1 MARAGLALLLLFCTA
16 ATCLGQDAGPG
27 PAPAAP
33 EGEPAP
39 PAGDGTPGHAPAPA
53 PVADPAPPTPT
64 PGLPSKAELAGM
76 VLALANVQAAGASKL
91 GLDLDVCVVD
101 YFLFCFVFSCSER
114 GRGGSAQGAHAWRE
128 RGGGAT
134 HRPSAHP
141 SHFCSLSPPPPPPH
155 THTHAHSTCTP
166 GTLNP
171 SKRAP
176 AVLQWPSARAVLV
189 TAVCVKNG
197 TSSAAGSSP
206 PPCQG
211 AITASQALPA
221 YSLPPRWEPAT
232 FVTPACRAGLTL
244 PFPGRVAALPFTPP
258 GEDGGIEV
266 PLLPPTTLEC
276 DSLAALKGLGLDW
289 PGRRGRAAAGGCRVS
304 GPLVDPQ
311 AAVDAALDKLA
322 EVKGVLGLA

>member
-1 MARAGLALLLLFCTA
+1 MCAL
-16 ATCLGQDAGPG
+16 
-27 PAPAAP
+27 
-33 EGEPAP
+33 
-39 PAGDGTPGHAPAPA
+39 
-53 PVADPAPPTPT
+53 
-64 PGLPSKAELAGM
+64 SII
-76 VLALANVQAAGASKL
+76 
-91 GLDLDVCVVD
+91 
-101 YFLFCFVFSCSER
+101 FCFVLFFLVRSEGEAGAHRARTPGER
-114 GRGGSAQGAHAWRE
+114 GEAEPPTAPPPTLLISA
-128 RGGGAT
+128 
-134 HRPSAHP
+134 P
-141 SHFCSLSPPPPPPH
+141 SLSRPTPPH

-211 AITASQALPA
+211 AITASQTLPA